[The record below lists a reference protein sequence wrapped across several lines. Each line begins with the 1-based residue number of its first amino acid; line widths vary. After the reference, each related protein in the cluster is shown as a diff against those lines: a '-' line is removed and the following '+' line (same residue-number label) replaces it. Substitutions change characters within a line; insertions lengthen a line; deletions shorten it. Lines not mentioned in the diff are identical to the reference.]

1 MAETENSIIYSQKRK
16 VSASFMDCTA
26 KLGISHAAGMIQDNL
41 TECFGAMGADNYR
54 FNKEYNAFWV
64 FTKTMVHFERRP
76 DWEEIFL
83 AETFPVNNAVFRT
96 EVNSVFKDRNGKIL
110 LTAGTECCCL
120 DLTSHRPKKITD
132 TDFPREN
139 FPASVFENRFNK
151 FDFETTDEDYVYSQQ
166 VRCQLMDM
174 SNHLNNI
181 EYVKMGVGVLDA
193 DFIKSH
199 EIKEMEVHYMGE
211 CKEFQKL
218 KIYKT
223 EKDGKIFVR
232 IRESDRTVFEMSMS
246 F

>member
-110 LTAGTECCCL
+110 LTANTECCCL
-120 DLTSHRPKKITD
+120 DLTSHRPKKLQTQI
-132 TDFPREN
+132 
-139 FPASVFENRFNK
+139 
-151 FDFETTDEDYVYSQQ
+151 SQ
-166 VRCQLMDM
+166 
-174 SNHLNNI
+174 
-181 EYVKMGVGVLDA
+181 
-193 DFIKSH
+193 
-199 EIKEMEVHYMGE
+199 
-211 CKEFQKL
+211 
-218 KIYKT
+218 
-223 EKDGKIFVR
+223 GKIFLLLFLKIDSISLILKQQMKIMY
-232 IRESDRTVFEMSMS
+232 IRSRFDAS
-246 F
+246 